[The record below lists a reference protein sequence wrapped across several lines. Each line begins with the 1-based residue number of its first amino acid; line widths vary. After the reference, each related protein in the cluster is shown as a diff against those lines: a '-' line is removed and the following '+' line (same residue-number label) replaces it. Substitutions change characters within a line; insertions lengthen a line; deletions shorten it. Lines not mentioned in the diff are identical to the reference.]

1 MTTRRKRVLRNINL
15 EKYKK
20 YTPKFIPIDLSKL
33 LDDMRDRNSIFKLLI
48 QRGNDARKNR
58 ILTKLKEEI
67 SDNQMLRGIS
77 KIEYLEDNILKDI
90 EERRL
95 ERKNKLKL

>member
-1 MTTRRKRVLRNINL
+1 MTTRIKRVLRGINL
-15 EKYKK
+15 EEYKK
-20 YTPKFIPIDLSKL
+20 YTPKFIPIDPSKL

-58 ILTKLKEEI
+58 ILTKLKEKI
-67 SDNQMLRGIS
+67 IDNQMLRGIS
-77 KIEYLEDNILKDI
+77 KIEYLKDNILKDI

-95 ERKNKLKL
+95 ERKNKLKI

>member
-1 MTTRRKRVLRNINL
+1 MTTRRKRVLRGINL
-15 EKYKK
+15 EEYKK

-48 QRGNDARKNR
+48 QRGNDVGKKR
-58 ILTKLKEEI
+58 ILTKLKENI
-67 SDNQMLRGIS
+67 RGNQMLRGFS
-77 KIEYLEDNILKDI
+77 KIEYVEDNILKDI
-90 EERRL
+90 KARRL